1 MHCSP
6 STTLARQTCA
16 YQRDRPAFSHN
27 TANLQAFSPLLAI
40 LLPSGVPPDL
50 AYYPCNIYCYQL
62 IRLPVNGLTCRP
74 GSSPLRDPKKKT
86 HFALPGLEAYGWE
99 AHDGEAFG
107 RQELTDGR
115 LRLTTSLAKR
125 FCRGCV
131 GGDWAVRLAARAL
144 APGSIPQGGGN
155 GAGPLRP
162 PQQASFVFY
171 IADENVRL
179 PVRM

>member
-1 MHCSP
+1 MATHAA
-6 STTLARQTCA
+6 LAPHL
-16 YQRDRPAFSHN
+16 Y
-27 TANLQAFSPLLAI
+27 
-40 LLPSGVPPDL
+40 
-50 AYYPCNIYCYQL
+50 
-62 IRLPVNGLTCRP
+62 VN
-74 GSSPLRDPKKKT
+74 PKKKT
-86 HFALPGLEAYGWE
+86 TQFALPGLEAYGWE

-107 RQELTDGR
+107 RQELTDGC

-144 APGSIPQGGGN
+144 GPGSGPQGGGD

-179 PVRM
+179 PVSDLNPVDLPRALCVLVIADVVCSCA